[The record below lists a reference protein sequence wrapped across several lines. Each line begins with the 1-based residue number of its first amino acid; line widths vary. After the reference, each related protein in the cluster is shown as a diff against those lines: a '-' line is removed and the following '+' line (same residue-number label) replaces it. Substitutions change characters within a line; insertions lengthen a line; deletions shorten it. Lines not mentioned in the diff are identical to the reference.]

1 MRTKQKEV
9 SIRNKRASFE
19 FELID
24 TLTAGIVLHGS
35 EIKSIRDSKASI
47 SEAYCLFKNE
57 ELWVKS
63 MHIKEYDMAT
73 HYQHEPLRV
82 RKLLLSNKELAK
94 LRAKVKERGFTIV
107 PLRLF
112 INERGFAKLDIA
124 LAHGKKVHDKR
135 HTIKARDE
143 KRDLDRSLR
152 DFKK

>member
-124 LAHGKKVHDKR
+124 LARGKKVHDKR

>member
-1 MRTKQKEV
+1 MKPKEV

-24 TLTAGIVLHGS
+24 TFTAGIVLHGS
-35 EIKSIRDSKASI
+35 EIKSIREGKASI
-47 SEAYCLFKNE
+47 NEAYCIFKNE

-63 MHIKEYDMAT
+63 MHVKEYDMAT
-73 HYQHEPLRV
+73 HYQHEPLRL
-82 RKLLLSNKELAK
+82 RKLLLSAKELAK
-94 LRAKVKERGFTIV
+94 LQAKVKERGFTIV
-107 PLRLF
+107 PLKLF

-124 LAHGKKVHDKR
+124 LARGKKVHDKR

-152 DFKK
+152 SYKK